1 MDTKNIYTVYAHIR
15 KEPNENG
22 VYKRYIGITGVEVNK
37 RWKKGKGY
45 NYKNKNGDYNYFY
58 KAIQKYG
65 WDGFTH
71 IVLLQN
77 LSHEE
82 ALGWEKKLIK
92 IHNSN
97 DRKYGYNGDSG
108 GISGSIPNKN
118 VRKKMSQNH
127 ADVSGDK
134 NPMYGRRGE
143 LAPFFGRTGDKHHA
157 SKKVICV
164 ETGIIYNSIRE
175 AERLTG
181 IYNTNIS
188 ACCRGR
194 YRHKTAGGYHWKH
207 I

>member
-15 KEPNENG
+15 KEPNKNG

-108 GISGSIPNKN
+108 GISRSIPNKN

-134 NPMYGRRGE
+134 NPMYGKRGE
-143 LAPFFGRTGDKHHA
+143 LAPFFGRIGDKHHA

-181 IYNTNIS
+181 ICNTNIS
-188 ACCRGR
+188 ACCLGR